1 MRLRRVCGG
10 GNASERCLRLV
21 RRQLARQ
28 RRVLTDAAG
37 WSWTGTRREK
47 MGNALSNMLALVW
60 WRNFRFLH
68 GGLHGDVIW
77 LLIGVVLLI
86 VVIWALSRRKRR
98 WF

>member
-1 MRLRRVCGG
+1 
-10 GNASERCLRLV
+10 
-21 RRQLARQ
+21 
-28 RRVLTDAAG
+28 
-37 WSWTGTRREK
+37 